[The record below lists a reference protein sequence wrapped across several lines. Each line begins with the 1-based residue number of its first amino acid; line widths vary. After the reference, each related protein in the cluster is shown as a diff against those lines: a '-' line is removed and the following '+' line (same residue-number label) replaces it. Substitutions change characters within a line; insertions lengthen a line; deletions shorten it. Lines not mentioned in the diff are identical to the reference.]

1 MSDPILQCQG
11 VSKRYGRHTVLDG
24 IELVL
29 QEGEIFGLLGPNGAG
44 KTTFIKILLGL
55 CMPNSGSVRIFGR
68 DLFTSRKA
76 IMRDVGA
83 IVEAPAF
90 FDYLSAFDN
99 LRGLVSL
106 NSKTPRGFSDRIHA
120 ALASVGLNDV
130 AKARVGTFSYGM
142 KQRLGIAQSL
152 LPESRFLILDEPT
165 NGLDP
170 HGIAG
175 MRSLIRKLAHER
187 KITVLV
193 SSHMLNE
200 IEQICDRVMII
211 HKGRKILEKP
221 VQELQRETG
230 HVDIRIAKD
239 EAVLAALQDLPHF
252 DRQDGPDD
260 ESTTLVFHTAESKT
274 AALVRELVRA
284 GAEVQQVESRMHT
297 LEEIFLTQT
306 GSESSDVRS
315 DTF

>member
-1 MSDPILQCQG
+1 MSDPVLQCQN
-11 VSKRYGRHTVLDG
+11 VSKRYGKHTVLDN

-55 CMPNSGSVRIFGR
+55 CMPNAGTVQIFGK

-106 NSKTPRGFSDRIHA
+106 NSQAPCGFTDKIHA
-120 ALASVGLNDV
+120 ALASVGLRDV
-130 AKARVGTFSYGM
+130 ARDRVGTFSYGM

-152 LPESRFLILDEPT
+152 LPESKFLILDEPT

-170 HGIAG
+170 HGIVG
-175 MRSLIRKLAHER
+175 MRNLIRKLARER
-187 KITVLV
+187 QITVLV

-211 HKGRKILEKP
+211 HQGLKILEKP
-221 VQELQRETG
+221 VRELQRETG

-239 EAVLAALQDLPHF
+239 EAVLAGLRDLPVY
-252 DRQDGPDD
+252 DQKDD
-260 ESTTLVFHTAESKT
+260 PEGESTTLSFHASESQT
-274 AALVRELVRA
+274 SALVRELVRA
-284 GAEVQQVESRMHT
+284 GAGIQQVESRIHT
-297 LEEIFLTQT
+297 LEEIFLAQT
-306 GSESSDVRS
+306 GSESSDVRN